1 MTGEWSR
8 ARRVHFQMVRD
19 VACITVPARNDRALA
34 IIYPLG
40 G

>member
-1 MTGEWSR
+1 MP
-8 ARRVHFQMVRD
+8 RD

>member
-1 MTGEWSR
+1 MTGKWSR
-8 ARRVHFQMVRD
+8 ARRVHFYLVRD
-19 VACITVPARNDRALA
+19 VAYITVPARNDRALA